1 MRIITNESKT
11 FAHNLKFKKRRLDS
25 LKKNL
30 VKRVI
35 GVIIIIRDKSVVKYK
50 IKIESKNSSTKT
62 W

>member
-11 FAHNLKFKKRRLDS
+11 FAHNLKLKKRRLDS